1 MYLAY
6 SQLTYL
12 DFESLDALFPGFPV
26 LPVDAGP
33 SPAKGGERAGR
44 RTVDTSTTKGSSG
57 QVTRAFPLYAIER
70 AVPTGDRSPQP
81 TTDGNLGA
89 CATVAC

>member
-1 MYLAY
+1 MKHLKLIPRTPPRRSFSNPTGPERREAYLAY

-12 DFESLDALFPGFPV
+12 DFESLDALFLG

-44 RTVDTSTTKGSSG
+44 RTVDASTTKGSSG
-57 QVTRAFPLYAIER
+57 
-70 AVPTGDRSPQP
+70 
-81 TTDGNLGA
+81 
-89 CATVAC
+89 